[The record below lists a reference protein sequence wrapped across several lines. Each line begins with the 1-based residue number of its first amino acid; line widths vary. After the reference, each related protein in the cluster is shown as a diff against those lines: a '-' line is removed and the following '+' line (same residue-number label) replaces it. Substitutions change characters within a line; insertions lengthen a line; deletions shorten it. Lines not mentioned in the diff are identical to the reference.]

1 MDQNT
6 VKRKIATALAVCLL
20 AASAAPAVLAED
32 TGIALMEA
40 TPSEPTRA
48 ALKLTRIT
56 PGQRYVGG
64 RTDGT
69 AGQNVTVDLTTM
81 DEEDVGLADGYAVRV
96 GQRGRSVYGL
106 ESRAVCRDR
115 AVRQIAYGKGIRV
128 AGKYRRHRS
137 GADAQAVRSDY
148 AQADG
153 EQRAGGENYP
163 EASDSPTPQPTA
175 NAFTV
180 GLYAAKAR
188 WRSMYTAAQRWN

>member
-1 MDQNT
+1 MEGIRMDQNT

-56 PGQRYVGG
+56 PGNGTLEVEL
-64 RTDGT
+64 TGT

-81 DEEDVGLADGYAVRV
+81 DEEDVASQTVTLSASGSAVVQFTGLKAGQYAV
-96 GQRGRSVYGL
+96 
-106 ESRAVCRDR
+106 
-115 AVRQIAYGKGIRV
+115 IAQYGKGIRV

-137 GADAQAVRSDY
+137 GSDAQAARSDY
-148 AQADG
+148 AQAGG
-153 EQRAGGENYP
+153 EQRPGGENYP
-163 EASDSPTPQPTA
+163 EAERQPHA
-175 NAFTV
+175 SAD
-180 GLYAAKAR
+180 R
-188 WRSMYTAAQRWN
+188 